1 MFKNLVH
8 QKNKAVIISREKI
21 SNNLLKV
28 DFETNHIEYTPGEYI
43 TLFIANIV
51 PRNYSIFSV
60 SQDKKIFSIIVNIN
74 GDGIGRRSIRQF
86 VTYEKVSYIG
96 PLGDFKF
103 NKNDNSTNIW
113 FIATGSGISPLYQMI
128 LDNKNKYNISLFFSA
143 NKKEEFPN
151 LKFEGIKT
159 YFSIT
164 KEDKDW
170 EGDRGRVTHT
180 VRNMLLSYPNKDNI
194 SFYICGNPNM
204 VKDTNMML
212 LNEGIARDKI
222 YFEKFGF

>member
-1 MFKNLVH
+1 MFKNLIH

-21 SNNLLKV
+21 SENLLKV
-28 DFETNHIEYTPGEYI
+28 DFKTNHIEYTPGEYI

-60 SQDKKIFSIIVNIN
+60 SEDKKNFSIIVNIN

-103 NKNDNSTNIW
+103 NKNDKSENIW

-128 LDNKNKYNISLFFSA
+128 EDNKNKYNISLFFSA
-143 NKKEEFPN
+143 NRKEEFPK
-151 LKFEGIKT
+151 LKFDGIKT

-164 KEDKDW
+164 QKDDTW
-170 EGDRGRVTHT
+170 KGEKGRVTHT
-180 VRNMLLSYPNKDNI
+180 VKKQLLDLPNLGNI

-204 VKDTNMML
+204 VKDTNLML
-212 LNEGIARDKI
+212 LNEGISKDKI